1 MQEETTHTHEYESN
15 GVAGFLLGLT
25 VGCLVGAAIAILLAP
40 QPGADTRQM
49 LRQAAGELKHRASEL
64 KEKASNL
71 AGDVYS
77 GLEELGSRTRK
88 MFRKEAAAEPTQGL
102 DPGGVQVI

>member
-1 MQEETTHTHEYESN
+1 MRSHESD

-49 LRQAAGELKHRASEL
+49 LRRAAGELKHRAAEL
-64 KEKASNL
+64 KEKASDL

-77 GLEELGSRTRK
+77 GLEELGSKTRK
-88 MFRKEAAAEPTQGL
+88 MFRKEAAAAEQQAQGL